1 MAFCANF
8 FRMEPFIFYLFNGS
22 FIFFAFL
29 IKSLNSACIGLDAQ
43 GQNDCVVC
51 AFGFYYSDVYYP
63 LEKSLNE
70 ESKFGVEACI
80 NSEKYIG
87 NPNISVFIG
96 VPSNYI
102 NNDNETGKGS
112 L

>member
-1 MAFCANF
+1 M
-8 FRMEPFIFYLFNGS
+8 
-22 FIFFAFL
+22 

-96 VPSNYI
+96 VPSNYR

-112 L
+112 LENPFTNIIEGIFILLLKNLKKK